1 LIHQIEAEGC
11 RPELMPPSALHGKM
25 VLVDDELSIVHS
37 SNFNIR
43 STYYNTE
50 AGVAV
55 LDREF
60 NQDLTQILDDLI
72 EFHDVEMDCQNGNGS
87 PPIPELVTLLGAD
100 DLPRMREELGGKQG
114 FLDAWGVT
122 W

>member
-1 LIHQIEAEGC
+1 
-11 RPELMPPSALHGKM
+11 MPPSALHGKIM
-25 VLVDDELSIVHS
+25 LVDDELSIVHS

-55 LDREF
+55 LDRGF
-60 NQDLTQILDDLI
+60 NQELTDLLADLI
-72 EFHDVEMDCQNGNGS
+72 EFHDVEMDCGNGNGS
-87 PPIPELVTLLGAD
+87 PSIPELVKLLGPD
-100 DLPRMREELGGKQG
+100 DIREMREELGGKQK

>member
-1 LIHQIEAEGC
+1 MLHEIEAAGC
-11 RPELMPPSALHGKM
+11 RPDLMPPIALHGKM

-55 LDREF
+55 LDRGL
-60 NQDLTQILDDLI
+60 NQELTQLLDDLT
-72 EFHDVEMDCQNGNGS
+72 EFEDVEMDCGNGNGS
-87 PPIPELVTLLGAD
+87 AEIPGLVSLLTQED
-100 DLPRMREELGGKQG
+100 IPRMREELGGKQG
-114 FLDAWGVT
+114 FLDAWSVA

>member
-1 LIHQIEAEGC
+1 MML
-11 RPELMPPSALHGKM
+11 L
-25 VLVDDELSIVHS
+25 DDELSIIHS

-55 LDREF
+55 LDRGL

-72 EFHDVEMDCQNGNGS
+72 EFHDVEMDCRNGNGS
-87 PPIPELVTLLGAD
+87 PPIPELVTLLGPE
-100 DLPRMREELGGKQG
+100 DLPKMEEELGGKQG